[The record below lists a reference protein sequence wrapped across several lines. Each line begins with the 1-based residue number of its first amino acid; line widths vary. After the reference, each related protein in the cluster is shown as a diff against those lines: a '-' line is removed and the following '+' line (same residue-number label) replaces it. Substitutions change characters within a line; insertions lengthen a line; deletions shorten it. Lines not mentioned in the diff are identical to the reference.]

1 MNHEIN
7 ITTRDK
13 LMRAWQDSMD
23 LVRDFEVHS
32 HEIADDRAVSQVFAE
47 FAREEGVHAARFR
60 ELLLHYQQK

>member
-13 LMRAWQDSMD
+13 LMHAWQDSMD

-32 HEIADDRAVSQVFAE
+32 HEIADDRTVSQVFAE
-47 FAREEGVHAARFR
+47 FAREEGEHAARFR